1 MPMPMRVLTMN
12 ARATKT
18 GRKDA
23 RASRVSAAGRR
34 ERTADGLTGGDGA
47 HGGGETRHEG
57 GAGDGG
63 HGANR
68 REGARNTVCHAAIFM
83 FMFKARLTQRQLTR
97 IRAEAF
103 CYWARI
109 SISICAICAFS
120 LKENDLKHATVFLT
134 DYRKTISRRRW
145 RASDW
150 APPPPR
156 ASTSPPRAPAARPAR
171 ARPART

>member
-83 FMFKARLTQRQLTR
+83 FMFKARLTTP
-97 IRAEAF
+97 AH
-103 CYWARI
+103 
-109 SISICAICAFS
+109 S
-120 LKENDLKHATVFLT
+120 N
-134 DYRKTISRRRW
+134 SRRGVLLLGENIDIDMCDMCIQ
-145 RASDW
+145 SQGK
-150 APPPPR
+150 
-156 ASTSPPRAPAARPAR
+156 
-171 ARPART
+171 

>member
-34 ERTADGLTGGDGA
+34 ERTADGLAGGHGA

-68 REGARNTVCHAAIFM
+68 REGARNTVCRDILVHVRGA
-83 FMFKARLTQRQLTR
+83 
-97 IRAEAF
+97 
-103 CYWARI
+103 
-109 SISICAICAFS
+109 S
-120 LKENDLKHATVFLT
+120 HATPAHSN
-134 DYRKTISRRRW
+134 SRRGVLSLGENMWYRYVHSVSRKMKRLF
-145 RASDW
+145 RADDGGRQTGLHRRR
-150 APPPPR
+150 ALPR
-156 ASTSPPRAPAARPAR
+156 LLPEPLRR
-171 ARPART
+171 ARREHALRGHDQQHVFGRLGHSLA